1 MEFVENTER
10 HFLKKSD
17 FITNMKTNEAQSDYR
32 QLNKTNSK
40 IIKETKIYL
49 LLQDSYLL
57 FSYGE

>member
-1 MEFVENTER
+1 MEFVANTER